1 MLVTVILAAGKGT
14 RMRSDLPKVLHLLL
28 GAPLLEYALEATGSL
43 DPALRVVV
51 VGHAREKVEARF
63 AGRGIVWA
71 VQDPQLGTGHAA
83 HCGVEAAAGSLKDP
97 EQADVLI
104 VNGDLP
110 LLESE
115 TLRALLETH
124 HEASAAVTA
133 LTCIKPDPRGYGRI
147 LRNEDGFLR
156 DIVEES
162 DADEATRRI
171 EEINVGT
178 YVFGLEEFRECYAKI
193 GRSNA
198 QGEYYLTDVVV
209 EAARGGKRVATF
221 RVEDPEEI
229 EQVNSRAELARAGS
243 VLRSRILERH
253 MDEGVTILDPVT
265 TYIEKGARIGRDTT
279 IRPFTMI
286 ERDVE
291 IGQGCE
297 VGPFCHLRPGARIAD
312 EAVLGNFVEI
322 KNSRIGRASN
332 VRHLSYVG
340 DGVVED
346 GVNLG
351 AGTIFAN
358 FDGKEKHTAVVRKN
372 ASVGSGVV
380 LVAPVTIGEGAVVG
394 AGAVVPRNRDV
405 PDGAVVAGVPA
416 RVIRS
421 EKRKQR
427 QDKSPGTSGA

>member
-14 RMRSDLPKVLHLLL
+14 RMRSDLPKVLHRLL
-28 GAPLLEYALEATGSL
+28 GLPLLEYALEATASL
-43 DPALRVVV
+43 GPDLRVVV
-51 VGHAREKVEARF
+51 VGHARGKVEAAF
-63 AGRGIVWA
+63 SGRGIVWA
-71 VQDPQLGTGHAA
+71 HQDPQLGTGHAA
-83 HCGVEAAAGSLKDP
+83 HCGVEAAAGSVEDA
-97 EQADVLI
+97 EGVEVLV

-110 LLESE
+110 LLRSE
-115 TLRALLETH
+115 TLTALLETH
-124 HEASAAVTA
+124 RGTSAAVTV
-133 LTCIKPDPRGYGRI
+133 LTCVKPEPAGYGRV
-147 LRNEDGFLR
+147 LRNDDGFLR

-162 DADEATRRI
+162 DADEATRRLQ
-171 EEINVGT
+171 EINVGT
-178 YVFGLEEFRECYAKI
+178 YVFGLQEFRECYSKI
-193 GRSNA
+193 GRGNA

-243 VLRSRILERH
+243 LLRCRLLDRY
-253 MDEGVTILDPVT
+253 MAEGVTILDPET

-279 IRPFTMI
+279 ILPFTMI

-291 IGQGCE
+291 IGRGCE

-322 KNSRIGRASN
+322 KNSQIGRASH

-358 FDGKEKHTAVVRKN
+358 FDGKKKHTAVVRKN
-372 ASVGSGVV
+372 ASVGSGAV

-394 AGAVVPRNRDV
+394 AGAVVPKGRDV
-405 PDGAVVAGVPA
+405 PAGAVVAGVPA
-416 RVIRS
+416 RVIQRG
-421 EKRKQR
+421 KRKQE
-427 QDKSPGTSGA
+427 QAESPGTSGA